1 MKQPKK
7 LTRTQKEILSSQDMR
22 PDEYMLEKES
32 EFYLYLVHKT
42 TGKRVK
48 ADNFF
53 RRKNGNKNN

>member
-22 PDEYMLEKES
+22 ADEYMLEKES

-53 RRKNGNKNN
+53 RRKK